1 MKKLELLT
9 IADLASKKQV
19 VPYAEI
25 MKQLGNNDLRQIED
39 KIIDCIYSDL
49 LNEYHSARNQDTL
62 LRTLNEWPVDTR

>member
-49 LNEYHSARNQDTL
+49 LKGKLDQKNQ
-62 LRTLNEWPVDTR
+62 